1 MFHIIFKILLIFLI
15 FLDILIFIG
24 LLYIS
29 SVRHKPASFF
39 PDTET
44 PTLIV
49 LPCRGIDYDMEKN
62 LASLK
67 DQDHRNFEILAVVDS
82 HEDSAVDLL
91 KRFNI
96 RYIIS
101 EKGPG
106 SGKVS
111 AISTAIRKDS
121 GMHRYTVIADSDI
134 LVPPNWLSS
143 LISPLSLSENG
154 LSTTF
159 PFFRPVGGFW
169 SKVKMVWGFVGLG
182 MMESTITRFGWGG
195 SLAFRTELLAA
206 EDLKYF
212 SAHVSDDIALT
223 KICKKKGLKIAY
235 VPEAHPDVLSPDSY
249 RVFLEWSNRQTALSI
264 SSSKNVIRYGLLFYG
279 STIFLFLTSFVIT
292 LEINTLFAFLFL
304 PAVLNSL
311 RSSYRAHDHRISGF
325 FIQFLIPFIYFSNLV
340 KGGRMKTISWRGN
353 NYDLMKEFEP

>member
-1 MFHIIFKILLIFLI
+1 MIHIVFELLLLFLV

-29 SVRHKPASFF
+29 SVRQKPVSFT

-44 PTLIV
+44 PTIV
-49 LPCRGIDYDMEKN
+49 ILPCRGIDYDMEQN
-62 LASLK
+62 LTSLK

-82 HEDSAVDLL
+82 EEDSAVELL
-91 KRFNI
+91 RRFKI
-96 RYIIS
+96 KYIIS
-101 EKGPG
+101 EKGTG

-121 GMHRYTVIADSDI
+121 GLHRYTVIADSDI
-134 LVPPNWLSS
+134 LAPRNWLSS
-143 LISPLSLSENG
+143 LVSPLSKSENG

-159 PFFRPVGGFW
+159 PFFKPVGGFW

-195 SLAFRTELLAA
+195 SLAFRNDLLTE

-212 SAHVSDDIALT
+212 SSHVSDDIALT

-235 VPEAHPDVLSPDSY
+235 VPEAHPEVLSPDS
-249 RVFLEWSNRQTALSI
+249 FSAFMEWSNRQTALSV

-292 LEINTLFAFLFL
+292 LEINYLFGFLFL
-304 PAVLNSL
+304 PIVVNSA
-311 RSSYRAHDHRISGF
+311 RSSYRAPGHRISGF
-325 FIQFLIPFIYFSNLV
+325 FIQFLIPFIYLSNLV
-340 KGGRMKTISWRGN
+340 HGGRMKTISWRGN
-353 NYDLMKEFEP
+353 NYDLMKEFDP